1 MSDFLGKSERLYRS
15 GLEDGNWCRESSTS
29 EMKSSREVNM
39 FGHVVESEIII
50 TMDATTGTAT

>member
-1 MSDFLGKSERLYRS
+1 
-15 GLEDGNWCRESSTS
+15 
-29 EMKSSREVNM
+29 MKSSREVNM